1 MMSLILSINLV
12 VFVSYLL
19 GSIPTAYLCGKIFK
33 KIDIRQHGSG
43 NVGAT
48 NAFRILGAKLGI
60 VVLIIDIFKGY
71 AAIMYAQFLYV
82 NQGEWFFVLAG
93 FMAIIGHIYTVFLG
107 FKGGKGVATAAGV
120 CAAIIPLPFFAALFS
135 FAVVLF
141 LTRYVSLSS
150 LIAAAILLTSQII
163 AFKYTIDEIYMREL
177 YRLIF
182 VIIIVSFIVIK
193 HIPNIKRLISGKEN
207 KLIFKKN
214 K

>member
-1 MMSLILSINLV
+1 MMSLILSTSLLILL
-12 VFVSYLL
+12 SYLI
-19 GSIPTAYLCGKIFK
+19 GSIPTAYLFGKLFK

-60 VVLIIDIFKGY
+60 LVLFIDIFKGF
-71 AAIMYAQFLYV
+71 ASIMIAQSLYV

-120 CAAIIPLPFFAALFS
+120 CAAIIPLPFFAALFC
-135 FAVVLF
+135 FIVILF

-150 LIAAAILLTSQII
+150 LIAASVLLISQII
-163 AFKYTIDEIYMREL
+163 AFHFTLEEIFFRDL
-177 YRLIF
+177 YRLVF
-182 VIIIVSFIVIK
+182 VIIIVLFIVIK
-193 HIPNIKRLISGKEN
+193 HIPNIKRLIKGTEN
-207 KLIFKKN
+207 KLVFKKN